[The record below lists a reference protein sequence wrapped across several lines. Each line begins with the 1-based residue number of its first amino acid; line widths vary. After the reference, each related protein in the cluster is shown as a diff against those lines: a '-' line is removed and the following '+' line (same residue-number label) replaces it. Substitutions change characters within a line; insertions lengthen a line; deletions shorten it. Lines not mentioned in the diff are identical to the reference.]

1 MNVFAYYVVTRKIDY
16 SGQLSIEIEKKL
28 ILDEDKIT
36 SGEQIF
42 PLNTIYDISY
52 KQSINTYKILYLHT
66 NHGVYSFVI
75 KDDPEEWIELI
86 KEKINNK

>member
-1 MNVFAYYVVTRKIDY
+1 MNVFSYYVITRTIDY
-16 SGQLSIEIEKKL
+16 SGQLSTEIEKTL
-28 ILDEDKIT
+28 ILQDDKISSAEKT
-36 SGEQIF
+36 F
-42 PLNTIYDISY
+42 PLDTIYDISY

-86 KEKINNK
+86 KEKLNNK